1 VDSAGAVKIDNA
13 ETVFT
18 TPLYVRESPL
28 RMIRFSP
35 ENSQARKKSSEADGV
50 TRYG

>member
-1 VDSAGAVKIDNA
+1 MVTAYPA
-13 ETVFT
+13 T
-18 TPLYVRESPL
+18 TARKS
-28 RMIRFSP
+28 FSP

>member
-1 VDSAGAVKIDNA
+1 VHLLPSYLSSFIHDDDCACWDA
-13 ETVFT
+13 F
-18 TPLYVRESPL
+18 PLQTL
-28 RMIRFSP
+28 ANP